1 MDSASLRRSQIQTKR
16 SHAHAP
22 QRVAARAFSFD
33 CRSVLLPTQYPRASS
48 GLCIVFSMPEDEKE
62 TSVLGK
68 RSRHGQEN
76 LKAGDTDLS
85 QVPAKEDDADDD
97 DDVGPMPMPAEAS
110 GNGAAKKKRKGS

>member
-1 MDSASLRRSQIQTKR
+1 MS
-16 SHAHAP
+16 
-22 QRVAARAFSFD
+22 
-33 CRSVLLPTQYPRASS
+33 
-48 GLCIVFSMPEDEKE
+48 EDEKD

-68 RSRHGQEN
+68 RSRQGQEN
-76 LKAGDTDLS
+76 LKAGDTDIS